1 LDNKI
6 NNFDSLQVDILR
18 EIANIGTGH
27 AANALGTLLGKTIIQ
42 SVPKVK
48 LIPIYEMQDVL
59 GGPEKV
65 VTAGMLRLSGDISGY
80 LLIIFNLSQADR
92 IISLMMGRKPV
103 KRKSERKRFS
113 ALDKSVLNETFNIM
127 SGSYLTAVAS
137 FTNMVLHQSTPFFCM
152 DMVGAVLNTA
162 SAEIGK
168 SGDYA
173 IFFES
178 ELFSENETINS
189 DLILIPD
196 EGSCNKLLES
206 LGLL

>member
-1 LDNKI
+1 LDNKVD
-6 NNFDSLQVDILR
+6 NFDSLQVDILR

-27 AANALGTLLGKTIIQ
+27 AAGALGMLLGKTIIQ

-65 VTAGMLRLSGDISGY
+65 VVAGMLRLSGDISGY
-80 LLIIFNLSQADR
+80 LLIIFNLDQADK
-92 IISLMMGRKPV
+92 IIALMMGKTPS
-103 KRKSERKRFS
+103 KRKSERRRFS
-113 ALDKSVLNETFNIM
+113 TLDKSVLNETFNIM

-137 FTNMVLHQSTPFFCM
+137 FTNMVLQQSIPFFCM
-152 DMVGAVLNTA
+152 DMVGAVLSTA

-178 ELFSENETINS
+178 ELYSENEPINS
-189 DLILIPD
+189 ALILIPD
-196 EGSCNKLLES
+196 ESSCKKLLES
-206 LGLL
+206 LGLV

>member
-1 LDNKI
+1 MDNKI

-137 FTNMVLHQSTPFFCM
+137 FTNMVLHSPPPS
-152 DMVGAVLNTA
+152 
-162 SAEIGK
+162 SAWIW
-168 SGDYA
+168 
-173 IFFES
+173 
-178 ELFSENETINS
+178 
-189 DLILIPD
+189 
-196 EGSCNKLLES
+196 LERY
-206 LGLL
+206 